1 MKKVF
6 SVIFAGLLALAAVSC
21 VNENLA
27 VFDASKATAPVL
39 GSYDVGEKN
48 ISANYTPA
56 VISMGFNEKI
66 APKHSFAI
74 VNYNGTA
81 VSKTVPSTDKD
92 GVLSLSTA
100 SLTRTLM
107 GMGATEGSTVSL
119 EMVVRASLQ
128 TPAQDN
134 GVNGFV
140 DSEGRITINDFV
152 ITVPTGSP
160 YAEYTEATT
169 WSVIGA
175 LSEYGIEWNGD
186 LEMWATSDGTKM
198 VAKCVNLKK
207 DDQFKFR
214 KDQAWDVNYGATGDT
229 EPFVVTLDSAFEGAQ
244 GGKNLAVPADGFY
257 DLWLDLSGAAAAI
270 TVTEAYRPYPGH
282 TDASTWSVIGNL
294 SEYGIEWNGDL
305 AMTTDGTTHVAQGIK
320 LKAADQFKFRKDG
333 AWDVNFGATGD
344 VEPFV
349 VSLGSETDAAQ
360 GGKNLAVPADG
371 VYDLVLNP
379 DGQTFTIVETLGG
392 GVSGKIGGEPGPDE
406 PETYT
411 GWGLI
416 GVGGD
421 WEHDVAMTEA
431 DGVWTAYATIAAA
444 DGWKL
449 RKDAAWDEN
458 RGAEG
463 DEEPYVLTID
473 TPVHAINNGKNLAVP
488 ADGFY
493 KVTFNSATDEITIS
507 AADVWAVIGQFNG
520 WSGDAFMTLVDGK
533 WVSPEID
540 LVAGEGWKLRYN
552 AGWDVN
558 RGAVGETEPF
568 TVTAGEPVEVVHNGK
583 NLAVEADGKYVIT
596 YDPSAETIT
605 VEPAIPADRWS
616 VIGQVNGTGWDTD
629 FYMTETDGVW
639 VSDVLT
645 IKAGDGF
652 KVRFNNDWGVNRG
665 ATGDVEPYAIGFG
678 DAVAAVQ
685 NGKNLTV
692 KEDGDYRLVYDANR
706 EILYLFG
713 WTVIGQVNGTGWD
726 TDILMHPV
734 SEGVWESEV
743 FTVEGGFKIR
753 FNMDWG
759 VNRGA
764 EGDVEPYVM
773 TSCIPVLGTQNG
785 KNLGVNTEAGLYW
798 KLVYDANNE
807 HLTVENCSW
816 SVIGQ
821 VNGANWDKD
830 VVMTETS
837 VGKFVSDPFTIEGG
851 FKLRFNRDWA
861 VNRGAEGDVEPYMMS
876 LETAINGVQNG
887 KNLGFESPSG
897 TYVISYNSVTESIS
911 LSDK

>member
-48 ISANYTPA
+48 ITANYTPA

-160 YAEYTEATT
+160 YADYTEATT

-175 LSEYGIEWNGD
+175 
-186 LEMWATSDGTKM
+186 
-198 VAKCVNLKK
+198 
-207 DDQFKFR
+207 
-214 KDQAWDVNYGATGDT
+214 
-229 EPFVVTLDSAFEGAQ
+229 
-244 GGKNLAVPADGFY
+244 
-257 DLWLDLSGAAAAI
+257 
-270 TVTEAYRPYPGH
+270 
-282 TDASTWSVIGNL
+282 L

-473 TPVHAINNGKNLAVP
+473 TPIHAINNGKNLAVP

-520 WSGDAFMTLVDGK
+520 WSSDAFMTLVDGK

-678 DAVAAVQ
+678 DAV
-685 NGKNLTV
+685 
-692 KEDGDYRLVYDANR
+692 
-706 EILYLFG
+706 
-713 WTVIGQVNGTGWD
+713 
-726 TDILMHPV
+726 
-734 SEGVWESEV
+734 
-743 FTVEGGFKIR
+743 
-753 FNMDWG
+753 
-759 VNRGA
+759 
-764 EGDVEPYVM
+764 
-773 TSCIPVLGTQNG
+773 
-785 KNLGVNTEAGLYW
+785 
-798 KLVYDANNE
+798 
-807 HLTVENCSW
+807 
-816 SVIGQ
+816 
-821 VNGANWDKD
+821 
-830 VVMTETS
+830 
-837 VGKFVSDPFTIEGG
+837 
-851 FKLRFNRDWA
+851 
-861 VNRGAEGDVEPYMMS
+861 
-876 LETAINGVQNG
+876 
-887 KNLGFESPSG
+887 
-897 TYVISYNSVTESIS
+897 
-911 LSDK
+911 